1 MTYIIIIMIIV
12 IYIVYVSE
20 YGDHVH
26 VYTYVLLNVDP
37 FLYLYFYLGK
47 CFLQLLGC
55 SISKTYRYFLQL
67 DALMDELYHLI
78 LFAVFCLAGHS
89 R

>member
-1 MTYIIIIMIIV
+1 MLSYHQTQIASNQLLYRQELEKK
-12 IYIVYVSE
+12 SE

-26 VYTYVLLNVDP
+26 VYMYVLLNVDS

-55 SISKTYRYFLQL
+55 SISKT
-67 DALMDELYHLI
+67 
-78 LFAVFCLAGHS
+78 
-89 R
+89 